1 VVVAWLIAVKKSRNW
16 ESLTSMRL
24 KTLILEKCAKRN
36 NADGGDISY
45 WVLSCALDV
54 HKRPWSEMTLVKI
67 PTDFG

>member
-36 NADGGDISY
+36 NADGGDREE
-45 WVLSCALDV
+45 ALYKMD
-54 HKRPWSEMTLVKI
+54 RINRSM
-67 PTDFG
+67 